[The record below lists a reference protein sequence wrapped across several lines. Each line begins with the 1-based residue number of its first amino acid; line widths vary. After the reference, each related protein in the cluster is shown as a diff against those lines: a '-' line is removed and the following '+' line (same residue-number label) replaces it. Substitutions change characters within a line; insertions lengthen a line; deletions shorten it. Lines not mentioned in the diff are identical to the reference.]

1 MVKLDP
7 EENILLKG
15 WLEESGTS
23 PEWLRKAS
31 WGRRD
36 LTKAL
41 MGEADGGA
49 QGEGDHMW

>member
-23 PEWLRKAS
+23 PEWLRKVS

-49 QGEGDHMW
+49 WGEGDHMW